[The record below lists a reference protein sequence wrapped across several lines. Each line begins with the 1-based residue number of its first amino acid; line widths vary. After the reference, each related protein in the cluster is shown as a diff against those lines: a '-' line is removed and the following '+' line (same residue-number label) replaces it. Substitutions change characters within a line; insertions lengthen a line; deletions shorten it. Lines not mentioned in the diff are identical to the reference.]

1 MEKRFDVVGLG
12 ELLIDFTDAGESA
25 GGQRLFERNPGGAPA
40 NLLTAVS
47 HMGGRTAFIGKV
59 GDDMHGHFLRET
71 LEAEL
76 IDISGLILDSEVF
89 TTLAFV
95 GIGKDGERE
104 FSFARKPGADIM
116 LRQEEVDPEL
126 LQSAKVFHAG
136 SLSLTGE
143 PVKSAT
149 YQAVDIA
156 KKAGAVIS
164 YDPNYRA
171 SLWDSREQA
180 VKEMLGMVPHAD
192 MMKVSDE
199 ESELLTGLSDYRAAA
214 EKLLEMGP
222 SVVAVTLGG
231 AGVYVASRSAAVH
244 VPGFHA
250 DAVDTTGAG
259 DSFWGG
265 FLSQFVRL
273 GKAPEE
279 LFVEDL
285 IRFAR
290 FGNATAALCVQ
301 KRGGIP
307 AIPWEKDVLELLGED
322 KEM

>member
-1 MEKRFDVVGLG
+1 MEQRFDVVGLG

-25 GGQRLFERNPGGAPA
+25 GGQCLFERNPGGAPA

-59 GDDMHGHFLRET
+59 GDDMHGRFLRET
-71 LEAEL
+71 LEVER
-76 IDISGLILDSEVF
+76 IDTSGLILDSEVF

-104 FSFARKPGADIM
+104 FSFARKPGADTM
-116 LRQEEVDPEL
+116 LRQEELQTEL
-126 LQSAKVFHAG
+126 LLSAKVFHIG
-136 SLSLTGE
+136 SLSLTDE
-143 PVKSAT
+143 PIKTTT

-156 KKAGAVIS
+156 KRGGAIIS

-171 SLWDSREQA
+171 SLWKNREQA
-180 VKEMLGMVPHAD
+180 VKEMLGMVPYAD

-199 ESELLTGLSDYRAAA
+199 ESLLLTGKADYREAAGQ
-214 EKLLEMGP
+214 LLEMGP

-231 AGVYVASRSAAVH
+231 EGAYVASRSSAVH
-244 VPGFHA
+244 VPGFHI

-265 FLSQFVRL
+265 FLSQFVRS

-307 AIPWEKDVLELLGED
+307 AIPWERDVLGLLGED

>member
-1 MEKRFDVVGLG
+1 MEQRFDVVGLG
-12 ELLIDFTDAGESA
+12 ELLIDFTDAGKSA

-59 GDDMHGHFLRET
+59 GDDMHGRFLRET
-71 LEAEL
+71 LEAER
-76 IDISGLILDSEVF
+76 IDTSGLILDSEVF

-104 FSFARKPGADIM
+104 FSFARKPGADTM
-116 LRQEEVDPEL
+116 LRQEELQTEL
-126 LQSAKVFHAG
+126 LLSAKVFHIG
-136 SLSLTGE
+136 SLSLTDE
-143 PVKSAT
+143 PVKTTT

-156 KKAGAVIS
+156 KRGGAIIS

-171 SLWDSREQA
+171 SLWKNREQA
-180 VKEMLGMVPHAD
+180 VKEMLGMVPYAD
-192 MMKVSDE
+192 LMKVSDE
-199 ESELLTGLSDYRAAA
+199 ESLLLTGKTDYREAAGY
-214 EKLLEMGP
+214 LLEKGP

-231 AGVYVASRSAAVH
+231 EGVYVAKASDNGAEGIY
-244 VPGFHA
+244 VPGFRV
-250 DAVDTTGAG
+250 DAADTTGAG

-265 FLSQFVRL
+265 FLSQYVKNLKRPQERSL
-273 GKAPEE
+273 EE
-279 LFVEDL
+279 L
-285 IRFAR
+285 ISFAR

-307 AIPWEKDVLELLGED
+307 AIPWERDVLGLLG
-322 KEM
+322 